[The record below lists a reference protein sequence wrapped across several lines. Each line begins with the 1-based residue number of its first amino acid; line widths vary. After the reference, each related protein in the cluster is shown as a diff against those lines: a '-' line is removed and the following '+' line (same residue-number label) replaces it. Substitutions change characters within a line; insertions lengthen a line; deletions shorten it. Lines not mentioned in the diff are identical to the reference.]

1 MDQIGLSNL
10 KLGLLKEEPIFSGW
24 IALKKKFNFILF
36 VVEFIEMTKCFI
48 IYTTDYSIYAIETR
62 D

>member
-10 KLGLLKEEPIFSGW
+10 KLVLLQEEPIFSGW